1 MTDDQLRDLVA
12 RALADF
18 PFTSRRM
25 FGGHGL
31 YLDGA
36 FFGVISDGKLYFRT
50 ADESRADYVSRGMR
64 ALQPRYRPRG
74 RKTVDRNFEVPP
86 DVLADAVALR
96 EWALPAARTARK
108 T

>member
-12 RALADF
+12 RVLAEF

-36 FFGVISDGKLYFRT
+36 FFGVTSDGRLYFRT
-50 ADESRADYVSRGMR
+50 DDDSRAPYVERGMSP
-64 ALQPRYRPRG
+64 LQPRYRPRG
-74 RKTVDRNFEVPP
+74 PKTVDRNFEVPAG
-86 DVLADAVALR
+86 VRNDAGALR
-96 EWALPAARTARK
+96 EWALRAAATQVE
-108 T
+108 